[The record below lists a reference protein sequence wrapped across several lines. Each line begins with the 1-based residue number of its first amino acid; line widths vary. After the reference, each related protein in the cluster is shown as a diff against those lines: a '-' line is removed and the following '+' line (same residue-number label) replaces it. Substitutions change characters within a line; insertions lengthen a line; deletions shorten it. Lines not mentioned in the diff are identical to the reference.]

1 MIDAAT
7 FLCLPRE
14 FRNLCQIYP
23 PTVNDVVGNK
33 NFSVYL
39 QILTTSQEEIEDLF
53 VNKSQ
58 KTGMS
63 LPDKFPTPMELVLAN
78 AYNDPAIANITKA
91 AFKFFIHQDIEFIYD
106 QKVIIIGGFDVLNK
120 IKEIGEIQ
128 KYLLDEETFFDFQN
142 AIRIACGNKAIE
154 KPDPN
159 EDPRVKRIKAKARYR
174 DKIKAKQGKGLT
186 LTSSLASICC
196 MGIGLTPLNIGEM
209 SYAAL
214 NLLTRI
220 YQEKEKY
227 DIDIRSLLAGADKK
241 KVKPKYWIRNLEED

>member
-7 FLCLPRE
+7 FLCLPRN
-14 FRNLCQIYP
+14 FKGLCDIYP
-23 PTVNDVVGNK
+23 PSINDVVGNPK
-33 NFSVYL
+33 YATFL
-39 QILTTSQEEIEDLF
+39 QILTMSQEEIEDLF
-53 VNKSQ
+53 VDKSN
-58 KTGMS
+58 KTGMQ

-78 AYNDPAIANITKA
+78 AYNDPMVAQLTKES
-91 AFKFFIHQDIEFIYD
+91 FQFFIRKEVEFLYE
-106 QKVIIIGGFDVLNK
+106 QKAIIIGGLEVVEKLKK
-120 IKEIGEIQ
+120 IEDLKQ
-128 KYLLDEETFFDFQN
+128 YLLTEEDFFDFQN
-142 AIRIACGNKAIE
+142 ALRAAIGDKRVE
-154 KPDPN
+154 RPNQN
-159 EDPRVKRIKAKARYR
+159 EDPRIKRIKAKARYR

-214 NLLTRI
+214 GLLTRI

-241 KVKPKYWIRNLEED
+241 KVQPKYWIRNLEE